1 MPKAKTRYIC
11 QECGYGA
18 PKWLGRCPGCG
29 AWNSMVE
36 EAVQGT
42 GAGGSGASRL
52 GSLAM
57 GDNPRPITE
66 VEAREEER
74 LSTGIGELDRA
85 LGGGVVPGSFIL
97 VAGDPGI
104 GKSTL
109 MLQMSN
115 SIGLTGRTV
124 LYVSG
129 EESSRQIRLRADRL
143 GPLSGA
149 LFVVAE
155 TNIRVIEDHIA
166 SVAPSLVIIDSIQTA
181 YDPELE
187 SAPGSV
193 GQVREAAARLMRV
206 AKVSGVPIFI
216 VGHVTKTGTI
226 AGPRVLEHMVD
237 TVLYLEGERNHAF
250 RILRAVKNRF
260 GSTNEIG
267 VFEMQQGGLI
277 DVKNPS
283 QIFLSEKPVGVSGSC
298 VVASLEGTRP
308 ILVELQALVSSMN
321 FGAPRRTTMG
331 VDYNRVAIILA
342 VLEKRVGLSLA
353 TEDVYVNVVG
363 GIRLDDPAADLGI
376 ATAIASSHKGKAV
389 DADSIVLGEIGLSG
403 EVRSVSRLEARLS
416 EAAKLGFKR
425 CIIPRRNL
433 PQGEEMRLGMEIEGV
448 ATLREA
454 LEAVIG

>member
-1 MPKAKTRYIC
+1 MSKAKTRYIC
-11 QECGYGA
+11 QECGYSA

-29 AWNSMVE
+29 AWNSMIEEVVE
-36 EAVQGT
+36 AT
-42 GAGGSGASRL
+42 GAGGPATSRSGL
-52 GSLAM
+52 FTT
-57 GDNPRPITE
+57 GDRPRPITE
-66 VEAREEER
+66 VEACQEER
-74 LSTGIGELDRA
+74 FSTGIGELDRA
-85 LGGGVVPGSFIL
+85 LGGGIVPGSFIL

-115 SIGLTGRTV
+115 HIGLTGKPV

-143 GPLSGA
+143 GPLSGD

-155 TNIRVIEDHIA
+155 TNIRVIEDHVA
-166 SVAPSLVIIDSIQTA
+166 SVSPSLVIIDSIQTA

-193 GQVREAAARLMRV
+193 SQVREVAARLMRL
-206 AKVSGVPIFI
+206 AKVSGTPIFV
-216 VGHVTKTGTI
+216 VGHVTKTGVI

-353 TEDVYVNVVG
+353 MEDVYVNVVG
-363 GIRLDDPAADLGI
+363 GIRLDDPAVDLGI

-389 DADSIVLGEIGLSG
+389 DGGSIVLGEIGLSG
-403 EVRSVSRLEARLS
+403 EVRAVSRLEARLS

-425 CIIPRRNL
+425 CIIPRRNV
-433 PQGEEMRLGMEIEGV
+433 PQGKEMRLDMEIEGV

-454 LEAVIG
+454 LDAAIG